1 MFIPNNN
8 DHMSQQSSIFHM
20 QFFSEHDGLYYMMY
34 IVWWTSSNPLIFSA
48 SNIPWNGH
56 TLKFGCTMILVLQ
69 KLPFFLTWIKRW
81 AWMQAHF
88 AKSFRHFPTRMQV
101 LWSMVVAESSFE
113 IVILIKLTTWVRGKR
128 VTITSPAGH
137 FPALFFA
144 ATFCVSAKPM
154 INETRLKG
162 PMIYGEGFP
171 SSY

>member
-1 MFIPNNN
+1 MPEASMDLHPTIHPSVSLV
-8 DHMSQQSSIFHM
+8 MSFDIWPWGAQIWRSYF
-20 QFFSEHDGLYYMMY
+20 LR
-34 IVWWTSSNPLIFSA
+34 
-48 SNIPWNGH
+48 NIRPWNSMHGRNI
-56 TLKFGCTMILVLQ
+56 CTMILALQ
-69 KLPFFLTWIKRW
+69 KLPFFLTWIKRC
-81 AWMQAHF
+81 AWMQADF
-88 AKSFRHFPTRMQV
+88 AKSFGHFPTRMQM
-101 LWSMVVAESSFE
+101 LWSIVVVESSFE